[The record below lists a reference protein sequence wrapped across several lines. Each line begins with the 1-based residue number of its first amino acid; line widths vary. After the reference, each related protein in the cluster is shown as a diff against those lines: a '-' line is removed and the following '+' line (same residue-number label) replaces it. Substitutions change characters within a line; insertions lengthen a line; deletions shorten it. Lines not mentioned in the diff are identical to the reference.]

1 MWWVAEIEDIKTVQ
15 NISGFQ
21 KTLGKELEGGLMV
34 RVRGKNRPKW
44 KGINMWKRI

>member
-1 MWWVAEIEDIKTVQ
+1 MTEDVKTVQ

-34 RVRGKNRPKW
+34 RVRGKNGPR
-44 KGINMWKRI
+44 

>member
-34 RVRGKNRPKW
+34 REEKTDQSGKE
-44 KGINMWKRI
+44 